1 MNTDSHQ
8 LYANSSSTVYSI
20 FSPRVVSSLFWVAN
34 TKNSEIDTVL
44 YLLDNACYFAIV
56 YFILKVLHVA
66 SHTSILFFKTT
77 L

>member
-8 LYANSSSTVYSI
+8 FYANSSSTVYSI
-20 FSPRVVSSLFWVAN
+20 FSPRVVLVAN

-56 YFILKVLHVA
+56 YFILEVLHVA